1 MVSGGY
7 LAGTRLSIMR
17 KSLKKGQ
24 RFLCHVKPTGAG
36 VTMFGPML
44 EYAS

>member
-1 MVSGGY
+1 MVPGGY
-7 LAGTRLSIMR
+7 LAGTHLSIM
-17 KSLKKGQ
+17 KESLKEGQ

-36 VTMFGPML
+36 VTVFGSML

>member
-1 MVSGGY
+1 MVPGGY
-7 LAGTRLSIMR
+7 LASTHLSIMR
-17 KSLKKGQ
+17 KIIKESAL
-24 RFLCHVKPTGAG
+24 FLCHVKPTGAG